1 MYRPQFVVMRF
12 QIGTACHLTRVR
24 VIVTFTRHRQFL
36 IIVHGGAK
44 IFLLINRLR
53 CPHLLQGVRAV
64 GGQNNH
70 RHTAV
75 LGFHHSWTIMGQR
88 RPRCTHQYGWFAL
101 CFGNAQRHKPSGPL
115 INIHIRVK
123 ASMALKKHG

>member
-1 MYRPQFVVMRF
+1 MFHKSEWFRTAPLFKILFLTIGHQGLKQRYIDVYRPQFVVIRF
-12 QIGTACHLTRVR
+12 QIGTARHLTRVR

-53 CPHLLQGVRAV
+53 CPHLLQGVRTV

-75 LGFHHSWTIMGQR
+75 LGFHHSRAIMGQR
-88 RPRCTHQYGWFAL
+88 RPRCTH
-101 CFGNAQRHKPSGPL
+101 
-115 INIHIRVK
+115 
-123 ASMALKKHG
+123 